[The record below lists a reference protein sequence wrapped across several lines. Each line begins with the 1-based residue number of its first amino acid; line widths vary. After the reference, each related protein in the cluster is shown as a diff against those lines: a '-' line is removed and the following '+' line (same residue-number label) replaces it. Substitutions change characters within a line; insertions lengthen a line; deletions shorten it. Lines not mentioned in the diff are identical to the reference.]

1 MGVWSK
7 VATLFGARRP
17 DPAAS
22 EAESPSQ
29 PRVPEAP
36 AQPSPEEAFR
46 QEVLRIAEAA
56 PFIASVSAA
65 ADAYALDLTYAD
77 GEQMKCFLGN
87 LYAETRDVSPEERQ
101 LRVLHFLSVMSERP
115 ELPETWEDAAE
126 MLLPV
131 LRPSTFFQHGV
142 GPDEPGKQP
151 VRRPFLPFLSE
162 ALAIDHESAMA
173 YAIVDNLEKWGVDP
187 ERAHARALENL
198 QKVAAQGIELY
209 DPTAAYRIWHVVSG
223 DAYESSRLL
232 LPGWLASFRDRVS
245 GRPVAAIPERST
257 LLVTGDEDPTAIE
270 RLIASAD
277 REFRAAPRSIS
288 PALYTVDD
296 GGRVVPYVLPPEHP
310 LHGRVHEGQ
319 VHLAA
324 VEYGSQKPKLQAEL
338 AERGDD
344 VFVASYSVVQRESDG
359 GVVSY
364 CTWGENVDSLL
375 PRTDLVGFVGGDFEA
390 GSGWHFLVPWEV
402 VAREAAACWCEAPGV
417 DPPRMRTLSWPAP
430 DVLETLRRHEIASS

>member
-17 DPAAS
+17 EPAANETEGS
-22 EAESPSQ
+22 ADPPRAESP
-29 PRVPEAP
+29 AP
-36 AQPSPEEAFR
+36 ASPEEAFR
-46 QEVLRIAEAA
+46 AEVMRIAEAA

-65 ADAYALDLTYAD
+65 SDAYALDLTYAD

-115 ELPETWEDAAE
+115 ELPETWDDAAE

-131 LRPSTFFQHGV
+131 LRPSTFFQHGL

-173 YAIVDNLEKWGVDP
+173 YAIVENLETWGVDA

-198 QKVAAQGIELY
+198 QKVGDRGIELY

-223 DAYESSRLL
+223 DTYESSRLL
-232 LPGWLASFRDRVS
+232 LPGWLASFRDRVA
-245 GRPVAAIPERST
+245 GRPVAAVPERST
-257 LLVTGDEDPTAIE
+257 LLVTGDGDPAAIE

-296 GGRVVPYVLPPEHP
+296 GGRVVPYDLPSDHP
-310 LHGRVHEGQ
+310 LHGRIHEGQ

-324 VEYGSQKPKLQAEL
+324 VEYGSQKEKLQAEIV
-338 AERGDD
+338 ERGED
-344 VFVASYSVVQRESDG
+344 VFVATYSVVQRESDG
-359 GVVSY
+359 RVVSY

-375 PRTDLVGFVGGDFEA
+375 PRTDLVGFVGGDFES

-402 VAREAAACWCEAPGV
+402 VAREAAACWREAPEV
-417 DPPRMRTLSWPAP
+417 EPPRMRTLSWPGPELLA
-430 DVLETLRRHEIASS
+430 TLRRHEVGG